1 MNLAPAQLAEH
12 LKRGIKSLYTL
23 HGDEPL
29 LVQEFADSLRAH
41 ARGLG
46 YTERTVHTVQGAHFD
61 WSEVLASGGS
71 LSLFAD
77 KQIVEIRIPSGKP
90 GKDGSVALQQIAER
104 SQGDDSTLT
113 LIMLPRLDSMTTKGA
128 WFGALESYGI
138 TVKFEPIAR
147 GMLPQWISQ
156 RLQAQGQRVA
166 AGEEGQRTLQFFSDR
181 VEGNLLAAHQEI
193 QKLGLLYNSA
203 PTLPASRGSLPPEG
217 ASFPRGGPSEK
228 SADPVTLSFE
238 QVENAVLN
246 VARYDVFKL
255 SEAVLGGQT
264 ARVARMLDGL
274 QAEGESE
281 VLVHWA
287 ISEDIRSMKRVK
299 DAISAGRP
307 MPMALRENRIW
318 GIKEKLY
325 ERVLPGITDNTLANL
340 LTAAHKV
347 DGIVKGLKQPDWP
360 SSGWQALHR
369 LAGLVCE
376 QCAMRAK

>member
-1 MNLAPAQLAEH
+1 MNLAPVQLAEH
-12 LKRGIKSLYTL
+12 VKRGIKSLYTL

-29 LVQEFADSLRAH
+29 LLQEFADRLRTH

-90 GKDGSVALQQIAER
+90 GKDGSVALQHIAER
-104 SQGDDSTLT
+104 AQDDDSTLT

-128 WFGALESYGI
+128 WFGALESYGV

-156 RLQAQGQRVA
+156 RLAAQGQRVA

-193 QKLGLLYNSA
+193 QKLGLLYS
-203 PTLPASRGSLPPEG
+203 TTD
-217 ASFPRGGPSEK
+217 GGI
-228 SADPVTLSFE
+228 LSFE

-264 ARVARMLDGL
+264 VRVARMLDGL

-287 ISEDIRSMKRVK
+287 ISEDIRSLKRVK
-299 DAISAGRP
+299 VAIAAGRP

-325 ERVLPGITDNTLANL
+325 ERVLPGITDTTLANL

-360 SSGWQALHR
+360 ASGWQALHR

-376 QCAMRAK
+376 QCSMRAK